1 MYVGEWVRQ
10 MIICTSKL
18 QICICGLRAVSGI
31 CIIAAQNV
39 CILSWDGETVKDTA
53 IFAELIL
60 HQQILMV
67 GCGKLHEPVIC
78 IVPNQTPSGIEKT
91 WCIKSSTSITRHN
104 VNSCIICPSE
114 VFCLCTH
121 TIVLHPEE
129 EKKNETKPSQFLC
142 IRSEPRIEAHGPK
155 FTDGCKFTRTQ
166 VHKNPS
172 SQMDPCSYEPS
183 TWQVQ
188 EGGKYKK
195 RTTHQGWF
203 WIVVLSIE
211 AFGGIVSYLVD
222 WASTLI
228 GMHMAIESE
237 IHFVKLP

>member
-1 MYVGEWVRQ
+1 
-10 MIICTSKL
+10 
-18 QICICGLRAVSGI
+18 
-31 CIIAAQNV
+31 
-39 CILSWDGETVKDTA
+39 
-53 IFAELIL
+53 
-60 HQQILMV
+60 MV

-172 SQMDPCSYEPS
+172 SHGPKFTRTQVHKWTHVHMNQVHGKFRKGGNIRREPPIKD
-183 TWQVQ
+183 
-188 EGGKYKK
+188 G
-195 RTTHQGWF
+195 
-203 WIVVLSIE
+203 
-211 AFGGIVSYLVD
+211 FGL
-222 WASTLI
+222 
-228 GMHMAIESE
+228 
-237 IHFVKLP
+237 

>member
-31 CIIAAQNV
+31 CIITAQNV

-67 GCGKLHEPVIC
+67 RCGKLHEPIIC

-91 WCIKSSTSITRHN
+91 WCIKSSTSITRNN

-129 EKKNETKPSQFLC
+129 EKKPNKTIPISLHQKWTKDWSTWTQVH
-142 IRSEPRIEAHGPK
+142 RWM
-155 FTDGCKFTRTQ
+155 Q

-172 SQMDPCSYEPS
+172 SQMDPCSHEPS